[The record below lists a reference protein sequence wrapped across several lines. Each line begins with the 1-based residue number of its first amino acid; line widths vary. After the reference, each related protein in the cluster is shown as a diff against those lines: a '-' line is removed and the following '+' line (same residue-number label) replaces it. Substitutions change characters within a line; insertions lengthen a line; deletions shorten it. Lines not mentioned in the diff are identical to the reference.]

1 MEFIPLRSL
10 QRGEPRV
17 WEALRQGNGRIVLT
31 SNSQPAYLLVDLAG
45 KNVVPLINWID
56 YYRANPEFSDGSPP
70 LPVEETLTHEQK
82 KAAERF
88 LDAMR
93 EIKKEGLSQK
103 DKNGFVRTEQRQIQ
117 GRL

>member
-1 MEFIPLRSL
+1 M
-10 QRGEPRV
+10 
-17 WEALRQGNGRIVLT
+17 
-31 SNSQPAYLLVDLAG
+31 VDLAG

-103 DKNGFVRTEQRQIQ
+103 DKTALSELNSGKYREGFDRSSE
-117 GRL
+117 L